1 MKVGDWPADAGPVLC
16 TPPQNANKECLSLH
30 YQVCIYVYRFILLQ
44 ICFPV
49 FVDCLMQRTFQIE
62 VINCFLL
69 NHALMFTG
77 YVSLRDQ
84 KS

>member
-30 YQVCIYVYRFILLQ
+30 
-44 ICFPV
+44 
-49 FVDCLMQRTFQIE
+49 MQRTFQIE

-77 YVSLRDQ
+77 YVSLPDQ